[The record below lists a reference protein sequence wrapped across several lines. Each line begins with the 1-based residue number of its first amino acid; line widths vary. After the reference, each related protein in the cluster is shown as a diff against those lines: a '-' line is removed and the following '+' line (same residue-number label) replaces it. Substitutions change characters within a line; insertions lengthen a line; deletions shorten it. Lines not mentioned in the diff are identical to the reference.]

1 MVVVGTGDL
10 DLLGN
15 GHRLE
20 QSREGKAAGKKE
32 QKVKKK
38 QKRKCVMDISLL
50 HGQEKP
56 FCQTFFL
63 KWLQLH

>member
-20 QSREGKAAGKKE
+20 QSREGKAAGKKN
-32 QKVKKK
+32 KK
-38 QKRKCVMDISLL
+38 
-50 HGQEKP
+50 
-56 FCQTFFL
+56 
-63 KWLQLH
+63 